1 MKKQIVALMTLLLL
15 VSPVYAQTIS
25 IGVTPSK
32 TEINLVSDLY
42 EKEYRLNYTDVEKKK
57 DDGGCISGLNIALKI
72 VMDSA
77 KKYE

>member
-1 MKKQIVALMTLLLL
+1 MERTARERIKKIKSELK
-15 VSPVYAQTIS
+15 SYIS
-25 IGVTPSK
+25 
-32 TEINLVSDLY
+32 LY